1 MSRRTAFRDAES
13 RGSALR
19 ENQRRAEMRNKLLAT
34 VAVAAVVG
42 FGGFAAAQS
51 QMGGESNKA
60 TSGATSGAT
69 QQKRG
74 GAMSGGQTGKK
85 TEEPAGTGASKPS
98 RNQTAQE
105 KRGKRKEDAD

>member
-1 MSRRTAFRDAES
+1 MGRRTAFRDAER

-34 VAVAAVVG
+34 VTVAALVG

-60 TSGATSGAT
+60 PSGATSGAT
-69 QQKRG
+69 STQQKSG
-74 GAMSGGQTGKK
+74 GGGMSGAQSGSK
-85 TEEPAGTGASKPS
+85 TLNPSSTQSSNPS
-98 RNQTAQE
+98 RNQST
-105 KRGKRKEDAD
+105 